1 MVGGLFHGNYPSG
14 SGMMAGTNWGRISGT
29 TAGRAAMAKK

>member
-14 SGMMAGTNWGRISGT
+14 SGMMAGATFGRL
-29 TAGRAAMAKK
+29 AGIHAGKVAVQR